1 MTQEEIFP
9 QIVEATKAIQ
19 SDPGN
24 IEALKLRAQLL
35 HAAGMHTEALADLDR
50 IIDTLH
56 ASDAASLQ
64 LRGSIRMQQGD
75 KDGAFADLQAL
86 VKLQPELLQHLTGE
100 YASKKSGHC

>member
-1 MTQEEIFP
+1 MTPEEIFP

-19 SDPGN
+19 SDPDN
-24 IEALKLRAQLL
+24 VEALKRRASLL
-35 HAAGMHTEALADLDR
+35 HEANMPSEALSDLDR

-56 ASDAASLQ
+56 AADADTLQ

-86 VKLQPELLQHLTGE
+86 VAMKPDLLQHLTGE